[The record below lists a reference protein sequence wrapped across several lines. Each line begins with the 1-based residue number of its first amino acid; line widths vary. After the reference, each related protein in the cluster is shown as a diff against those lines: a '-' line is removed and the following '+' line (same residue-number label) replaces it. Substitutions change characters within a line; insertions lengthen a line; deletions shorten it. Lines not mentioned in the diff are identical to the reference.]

1 MKNGKLKR
9 ETKNEN
15 ARWKMKKMQNKNKQ
29 GYEKWQWKVIV
40 AMKKEN
46 EK

>member
-1 MKNGKLKR
+1 M
-9 ETKNEN
+9 
-15 ARWKMKKMQNKNKQ
+15 KMKDEKWKMQNKNKQ